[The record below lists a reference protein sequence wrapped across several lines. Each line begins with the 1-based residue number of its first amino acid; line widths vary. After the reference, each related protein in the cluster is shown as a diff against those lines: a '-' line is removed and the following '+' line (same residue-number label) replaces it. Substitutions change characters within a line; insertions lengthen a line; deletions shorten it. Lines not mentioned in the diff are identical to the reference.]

1 MENQELIYQLT
12 RAVYTR
18 LGATTDPAV
27 VEGIVTDVFKV
38 MQPVLN
44 RTAASADGVAANAA
58 GRVIISV
65 FGLDHPGIVAA
76 VSAILADFNCSIVDI
91 NQTVVKD
98 KFAMAMI
105 VNAQNLR
112 GDIAQLKERLSAEGD
127 RLGVRIFV
135 QREDLFNAMHRL

>member
-12 RAVYTR
+12 RAVYNR
-18 LGATTDPAV
+18 LGAASDPAI
-27 VEGIVTDVFKV
+27 VEGIVTDVFRLV
-38 MQPVLN
+38 QPALN
-44 RTAASADGVAANAA
+44 RTGNSANSSVDIAS
-58 GRVIISV
+58 GRLIISV

-105 VNAQNLR
+105 VNSQNMR
-112 GDIAQLKERLSAEGD
+112 GDMAQLKERFNSEGD

>member
-12 RAVYTR
+12 RAVYNR
-18 LGATTDPAV
+18 LGAASDPAV
-27 VEGIVTDVFKV
+27 VEGIVTDVFRLV
-38 MQPVLN
+38 QPHVN
-44 RTAASADGVAANAA
+44 RAGTSADGPVDNASA
-58 GRVIISV
+58 RLIISV

-76 VSAILADFNCSIVDI
+76 VSAISADFNCSIVDI

-105 VNAQNLR
+105 VNAQTMS
-112 GDIAQLKERLSAEGD
+112 GDMAQLKERFNAEGD

>member
-18 LGATTDPAV
+18 LGATTDPSV
-27 VEGIVTDVFKV
+27 VEGIVTDVFRV

-44 RTAASADGVAANAA
+44 RTSVFADGVAASAA

-76 VSAILADFNCSIVDI
+76 VSAILAEFNCSIVDI

-112 GDIAQLKERLSAEGD
+112 GDIAQLKERLSSEGD